1 MIKSMKRPQ
10 NLAGIMGK
18 DASQPAQMGMQETV
32 DPIERMN
39 QKMAGRTQGGSTKP
53 SKKRR
58 VSLMNS
64 YGMR

>member
-1 MIKSMKRPQ
+1 MIKNNKRPM
-10 NLAGIMGK
+10 NLAGLMGQSS
-18 DASQPAQMGMQETV
+18 SQPAQMGMQETV

-39 QKMAGRTQGGSTKP
+39 QKMAGRTQGGSTNGL
-53 SKKRR
+53 KKRK